1 MSRLSA
7 EDVVQAQVSK
17 QTVLASD
24 PQIKGHVSPEGLPAA
39 TSRRLIPARDRRV
52 SRLSSSFF

>member
-1 MSRLSA
+1 M
-7 EDVVQAQVSK
+7 QAQVSK

-52 SRLSSSFF
+52 SAVEL